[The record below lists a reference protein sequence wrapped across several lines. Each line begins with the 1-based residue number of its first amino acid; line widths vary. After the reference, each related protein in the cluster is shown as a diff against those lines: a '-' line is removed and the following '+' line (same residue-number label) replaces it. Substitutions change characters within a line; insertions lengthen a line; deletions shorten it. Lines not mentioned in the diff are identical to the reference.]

1 MQIIDEL
8 LHIIQQIES
17 ALDIQLTG
25 QDFADGRNEIVH
37 IFLHESCH
45 AAVSRIAPWI
55 HDLEEHEHTALD
67 EILARLLES
76 TIGSQLNLPIH
87 SNEEIV
93 YELGLYP
100 INITLE
106 QYNYLQSVWNE
117 RYWPNRDISGMAN
130 YCQNYLREEEI
141 TKADT

>member
-76 TIGSQLNLPIH
+76 TIGSQLNF
-87 SNEEIV
+87 
-93 YELGLYP
+93 
-100 INITLE
+100 
-106 QYNYLQSVWNE
+106 QSIQMKKLFMNWVFI
-117 RYWPNRDISGMAN
+117 P
-130 YCQNYLREEEI
+130 
-141 TKADT
+141 